1 MSYPLVQIKR
11 VARVVNG
18 GTPTPAEENWNG
30 SVLWATPVD
39 LNKVD
44 GGFITNTD
52 RCLSDI
58 GVETGS
64 VKVPAGSVILS
75 TRAPIGYAAVA
86 QNEISFNQGCK
97 ALVPHR
103 PDETDSR
110 YLRYAIQSSVEQ
122 LQVLGKG
129 STFLELSTQDLG
141 SFCVPWPSYSE
152 QVKIADQLDRELAE
166 IDGLIAD
173 QIRLQELLTERLTSL
188 TFELAT
194 DASNPDRYET
204 GHPFWKTLPVGWTL
218 QKLGWH
224 FNVGNGSTPR
234 SDNPEYWT
242 DSPEQG
248 FPWFNSSAV
257 NQQLATEPARYVT
270 AKAIK
275 ETHLPIVPAGS
286 ILMGMIGQGKTRGM
300 ITTTGIDAS
309 ISQNIAYL
317 TPLSSTNNEFLQFS
331 KLALQAAYPYL
342 REINSGNGTTKGSLT
357 CQEIQGLRIPVP
369 PGDICHTKD
378 YKNRFNI
385 NKYAELSIES
395 KIAAEKI
402 SSTKRHLISIK
413 VRNYE
418 H

>member
-86 QNEISFNQGCK
+86 QNAISFNQGCK

-204 GHPFWKTLPVGWTL
+204 GHPFWKTLPKGWTL
-218 QKLGWH
+218 QKLGWL
-224 FNVGNGSTPR
+224 FKEIGSGTTPSS
-234 SDNPEYWT
+234 SDLSAYKDGVINWVTTSELR
-242 DSPEQG
+242 EQG
-248 FPWFNSSAV
+248 VSQTNKKITKTALENYSA
-257 NQQLATEPARYVT
+257 L
-270 AKAIK
+270 KI
-275 ETHLPIVPAGS
+275 HPAGS
-286 ILMGMIGQGKTRGM
+286 IMIAMYGATIGRLGWLDEPATVNQAVCVLSNAS
-300 ITTTGIDAS
+300 GILPTYAYYVMLAAKS
-309 ISQNIAYL
+309 YLISQASGGSQLNI
-317 TPLSSTNNEFLQFS
+317 SQSTIR
-331 KLALQAAYPYL
+331 AL
-342 REINSGNGTTKGSLT
+342 
-357 CQEIQGLRIPVP
+357 PVP
-369 PGDICHTKD
+369 VPTLQKQKKIVTRLEESEQ
-378 YKNRFNI
+378 N
-385 NKYAELSIES
+385 NKKLIDNLTELRKLQKMRRLS
-395 KIAAEKI
+395 
-402 SSTKRHLISIK
+402 LITRR
-413 VRNYE
+413 VHNGNT
-418 H
+418 